1 MYAISGHKPSL
12 HLERVLHKFY
22 EPGRN
27 IPHFFQKRTQVRG
40 RADDKN
46 DITMI
51 EVAMH
56 SPLRLIL
63 FCALLLPL
71 LSGCKNTPT
80 PNDPAYVDAVEV
92 KLKCRELADQM
103 LATMPNDALQGF
115 VAMPTS
121 FVDQNNTSRSS
132 PLGRLMGEALF
143 YEFNQ
148 RGFPTREY
156 RLTGHIS
163 VEGGR
168 DDLALA
174 ANQIVP
180 TKGQKWAAL
189 VVGTYYVD
197 KDATFVNAR
206 LVRAWYCAR
215 ASSCWSI
222 RRLSRGWAK
231 PIPRPWR
238 PNRLPRRRK
247 TNAAACIPR
256 CILRPVPSAA
266 AAFPSNKANNAGNA
280 MRHLFLFS
288 FAVWLA
294 ACPPA
299 VALGQSLSAYDSPS
313 QGASSFGQGPDI
325 SATYLKEAREYRKQ
339 GRYELARQSYAQAL
353 STCRSNANLNII
365 KRELAGVELLL
376 RTMR

>member
-1 MYAISGHKPSL
+1 
-12 HLERVLHKFY
+12 
-22 EPGRN
+22 
-27 IPHFFQKRTQVRG
+27 
-40 RADDKN
+40 
-46 DITMI
+46 MI

-56 SPLRLIL
+56 SLLRLFL

-71 LSGCKNTPT
+71 LSGCKSTPT

-189 VVGTYYVD
+189 V
-197 KDATFVNAR
+197 
-206 LVRAWYCAR
+206 R
-215 ASSCWSI
+215 ASDGLVLRTGQLVLVNTPI
-222 RRLSRGWAK
+222 IARMGKTDPAPVAAK
-231 PIPRPWR
+231 P
-238 PNRLPRRRK
+238 
-247 TNAAACIPR
+247 AAATAQNKR
-256 CILRPVPSAA
+256 RSLYPSLYT
-266 AAFPSNKANNAGNA
+266 P
-280 MRHLFLFS
+280 
-288 FAVWLA
+288 
-294 ACPPA
+294 
-299 VALGQSLSAYDSPS
+299 
-313 QGASSFGQGPDI
+313 ASSI
-325 SATYLKEAREYRKQ
+325 SSGSIPIKQ
-339 GRYELARQSYAQAL
+339 G
-353 STCRSNANLNII
+353 
-365 KRELAGVELLL
+365 K
-376 RTMR
+376 

>member
-1 MYAISGHKPSL
+1 
-12 HLERVLHKFY
+12 
-22 EPGRN
+22 
-27 IPHFFQKRTQVRG
+27 
-40 RADDKN
+40 
-46 DITMI
+46 MI

-56 SPLRLIL
+56 NLLRFFL

-71 LSGCKNTPT
+71 LPGCKSTPT

-103 LATMPNDALQGF
+103 LATVPNDALQGF

-132 PLGRLMGEALF
+132 PLGRLMAESLF

-206 LVRAWYCAR
+206 LVRAGDGLVLRTGQLVLVNTPIIAR
-215 ASSCWSI
+215 LGKTDPAP
-222 RRLSRGWAK
+222 ATAPAVK
-231 PIPRPWR
+231 P
-238 PNRLPRRRK
+238 
-247 TNAAACIPR
+247 AAATAQNGRRSLYPSLYTPADALSSGSIP
-256 CILRPVPSAA
+256 I
-266 AAFPSNKANNAGNA
+266 
-280 MRHLFLFS
+280 
-288 FAVWLA
+288 
-294 ACPPA
+294 
-299 VALGQSLSAYDSPS
+299 
-313 QGASSFGQGPDI
+313 
-325 SATYLKEAREYRKQ
+325 KQ
-339 GRYELARQSYAQAL
+339 G
-353 STCRSNANLNII
+353 
-365 KRELAGVELLL
+365 K
-376 RTMR
+376 

>member
-1 MYAISGHKPSL
+1 
-12 HLERVLHKFY
+12 
-22 EPGRN
+22 
-27 IPHFFQKRTQVRG
+27 
-40 RADDKN
+40 
-46 DITMI
+46 MI

-56 SPLRLIL
+56 SLLRLFL
-63 FCALLLPL
+63 FCAFLLPL
-71 LSGCKNTPT
+71 LAGCKNTPT

-206 LVRAWYCAR
+206 LVRASDGLVLRTGQLVLVNTPIIAR
-215 ASSCWSI
+215 MGKTDPAPVAAKPAAATAQNKRRSLYPSLYTPASSISSGSI
-222 RRLSRGWAK
+222 
-231 PIPRPWR
+231 PI
-238 PNRLPRRRK
+238 
-247 TNAAACIPR
+247 
-256 CILRPVPSAA
+256 
-266 AAFPSNKANNAGNA
+266 
-280 MRHLFLFS
+280 
-288 FAVWLA
+288 
-294 ACPPA
+294 
-299 VALGQSLSAYDSPS
+299 
-313 QGASSFGQGPDI
+313 
-325 SATYLKEAREYRKQ
+325 KQ
-339 GRYELARQSYAQAL
+339 G
-353 STCRSNANLNII
+353 
-365 KRELAGVELLL
+365 K
-376 RTMR
+376 

>member
-1 MYAISGHKPSL
+1 
-12 HLERVLHKFY
+12 
-22 EPGRN
+22 
-27 IPHFFQKRTQVRG
+27 
-40 RADDKN
+40 
-46 DITMI
+46 MI

-56 SPLRLIL
+56 NLLRFFL

-71 LSGCKNTPT
+71 LPGCKSTPA

-103 LATMPNDALQGF
+103 LATVPNDALQGF
-115 VAMPTS
+115 VAMPAS

-132 PLGRLMGEALF
+132 PLGRLMAESLF

-206 LVRAWYCAR
+206 LVRASDGLVLRTGQLVLVNTPIIAR
-215 ASSCWSI
+215 LGKTDPAP
-222 RRLSRGWAK
+222 ATAPTVK
-231 PIPRPWR
+231 P
-238 PNRLPRRRK
+238 
-247 TNAAACIPR
+247 AAATAQNGRRSLYPSLYTPADAISSGSIP
-256 CILRPVPSAA
+256 I
-266 AAFPSNKANNAGNA
+266 
-280 MRHLFLFS
+280 
-288 FAVWLA
+288 
-294 ACPPA
+294 
-299 VALGQSLSAYDSPS
+299 
-313 QGASSFGQGPDI
+313 
-325 SATYLKEAREYRKQ
+325 KQ
-339 GRYELARQSYAQAL
+339 G
-353 STCRSNANLNII
+353 
-365 KRELAGVELLL
+365 K
-376 RTMR
+376 